1 MLTRRLLRVAAA
13 MTAVGIGVVLLFDV
27 TILDSRYAA
36 RRAMRA
42 ETTASPAPGAQLVLS
57 ATAYCKGTTTAAGV
71 RARAGIVAADPDI
84 LPLGSVIRVDLLDGR
99 YEGIYI
105 VLDTGPMVQGRD
117 LDVYMWSCYEALAF
131 GRQNVKV
138 TIMRLGWSPRAT
150 APEAADPPERE

>member
-42 ETTASPAPGAQLVLS
+42 ETTASPAPGAQLVFS

-84 LPLGSVIRVDLLDGR
+84 FPLGSVIRVDSLDGR
-99 YEGIYI
+99 YEGIYT

-117 LDVYMWSCYEALAF
+117 LDVYMWKLLRGARVRTSERQGHDPAARMESARDCSGS
-131 GRQNVKV
+131 GRPA
-138 TIMRLGWSPRAT
+138 GA
-150 APEAADPPERE
+150 